1 LSDEEQQAMG
11 ELRRELAQ
19 LRSPAQRVGA
29 LQADLGREEEPD
41 KVIQSLVTGPWRFE
55 DRHDITIVASRW
67 PTSALERIPYT
78 DIDSPNHVEL
88 LTCADLDAL
97 FELHGHLRATNPIS
111 DVSMRI
117 GSSKMMPHD
126 YASHLVSLGGIEW
139 NAIASSALNE
149 LGLPV
154 RRVANRDTEGRQ
166 YLEVAEDGTVNQYR
180 PVLEKKGDLQIVKE
194 DIALFARAI
203 NPFNRKR
210 SITICNGMYS
220 RGTYGAVRALTDIR
234 FRDRNAQYLRER
246 FGGSDNYCILMRVP
260 IVNGATLTPDW
271 TDGDNFTLFE
281 WQR

>member
-1 LSDEEQQAMG
+1 
-11 ELRRELAQ
+11 
-19 LRSPAQRVGA
+19 
-29 LQADLGREEEPD
+29 
-41 KVIQSLVTGPWRFE
+41 
-55 DRHDITIVASRW
+55 
-67 PTSALERIPYT
+67 
-78 DIDSPNHVEL
+78 
-88 LTCADLDAL
+88 
-97 FELHGHLRATNPIS
+97 
-111 DVSMRI
+111 
-117 GSSKMMPHD
+117 MPHD